1 MRKTLFLF
9 VFNFMVLNT
18 WAGDN
23 IITFADANVKAIC
36 VANWD
41 TNGDGEL
48 SYDEAAAV
56 TSIGGVFTG
65 NSEITSFDEL
75 QYFTGVSEIPGMA
88 FAWSYNLHSIILP
101 HNINTIGYC
110 AFEQCNSLSSI
121 SFPSSLEKITE
132 SAFNNCTSLTSVTIP
147 QTILEIGWNPFNG
160 CHGLTSIVVEDGNPN
175 YDSRENCNAIMETAT
190 NKLISGCKYT
200 IIPEETVEIGSYA
213 FFGVGFN
220 YIPFS
225 ENLTTIRHHAF
236 SFSKGSTLTIP
247 ANVTTI
253 ESSAFEGCEE
263 LTTITIDE
271 NNPIYDSRENCNAL
285 IATNSNTLITG
296 CINTNIPNSVE
307 RIDPWAFTGDILSSV
322 ILPAGI
328 ISIEGSPFGEGSNL
342 ESVTIKRTEP
352 ISISSAT
359 FPHRSNATL
368 YVPAGCKAAYEAA
381 EYWNEFKEIVEMGA
395 QSSNITFADANVK
408 AICVA
413 NWDTDGD
420 GELSYDEAAAVE
432 ELGEAFKENTEITSF
447 DELQYFMGIT
457 AIRDRAF
464 NGCSALT
471 SITIPNCISSIEGAA
486 FWGCSGL
493 TSIEIPSSVT
503 SIGDSAFAGC
513 WNLSSVLF
521 NNGLKTIGQ
530 GAFSDLDKLTS
541 VTLPESV
548 TFIAAYSFAWND
560 NLTTVTINSNSIL
573 IEPGAFADY
582 NDHIETAYI
591 NGIIAGSPASA
602 FHARTTIIYGENGGY
617 AYADMDMDYLNT
629 DDNII
634 DKGFLANTENFLITI
649 PIYLRNNNANISQ
662 IQFDLRIAPDFS
674 LAENPNGRKMIE
686 MDKTRFDYDED
697 FGYSHTMTLTE
708 FGEGHYRVVLTS
720 PENTPLKASDDDAF
734 LYVTLH
740 LNEGIKE
747 GDINMLSIEG
757 IEFSTPSADKIRPG
771 NIGKN
776 VKVYLREP
784 GDFNHDNVVSV
795 TDYAGVVKWVAGQGY
810 DDQGVPEW
818 VIKKASDVNEDGD
831 ISVTDVSGIAN
842 IILYGNYTGHAS
854 NVKARRMAKKQG
866 ASLSIEPFSISPDET
881 KEITVNLSSSDAELS
896 QCQFDITLPEGMS
909 VASVNGRPAVYPG
922 SIIRTADGFSH
933 AVSCALR
940 EDGTVRVVCL
950 SGSNDAYNRTEGCLV
965 RMKVIADKD
974 IAAGSADIE
983 ISNVEFART
992 DASKVWGAGGIAS
1005 VTIGHETDGI
1015 SSIADSSAAL
1025 KEIYSADGTRKN
1037 RLTKG
1042 MNIIRHTDGSVQ
1054 KVMVK

>member
-1 MRKTLFLF
+1 MKKIFSILFCLLALHAMADNRLYINDF
-9 VFNFMVLNT
+9 SINPDETVDVSIMLDNEVTDFASFQADMYLPEGLELVEQYNEEDDEYFTFSLTTRARSRMAIGSAAQADGAVRLMLTQTMGSSVQTIKDASGALVNFQL
-18 WAGDN
+18 
-23 IITFADANVKAIC
+23 K
-36 VANWD
+36 
-41 TNGDGEL
+41 
-48 SYDEAAAV
+48 AAANANG
-56 TSIGGVFTG
+56 TKYIDLKNIVFST
-65 NSEITSFDEL
+65 
-75 QYFTGVSEIPGMA
+75 A
-88 FAWSYNLHSIILP
+88 
-101 HNINTIGYC
+101 
-110 AFEQCNSLSSI
+110 
-121 SFPSSLEKITE
+121 
-132 SAFNNCTSLTSVTIP
+132 TSVRYPLDNT
-147 QTILEIGWNPFNG
+147 QTTVTVNG
-160 CHGLTSIVVEDGNPN
+160 TTPVTGISLNNTTLTLTAAGQMATLTATVTPSN
-175 YDSRENCNAIMETAT
+175 AT
-190 NKLISGCKYT
+190 NK
-200 IIPEETVEIGSYA
+200 
-213 FFGVGFN
+213 
-220 YIPFS
+220 
-225 ENLTTIRHHAF
+225 
-236 SFSKGSTLTIP
+236 
-247 ANVTTI
+247 NVTWT
-253 ESSAFEGCEE
+253 S
-263 LTTITIDE
+263 
-271 NNPIYDSRENCNAL
+271 
-285 IATNSNTLITG
+285 SNTAVATVSNTGVVTAVANGTAVITATTADG
-296 CINTNIPNSVE
+296 TNLSAQCTVTVSISATTNI
-307 RIDPWAFTGDILSSV
+307 I
-322 ILPAGI
+322 
-328 ISIEGSPFGEGSNL
+328 
-342 ESVTIKRTEP
+342 
-352 ISISSAT
+352 
-359 FPHRSNATL
+359 
-368 YVPAGCKAAYEAA
+368 
-381 EYWNEFKEIVEMGA
+381 
-395 QSSNITFADANVK
+395 FADANVK

-420 GELSYDEAAAVE
+420 GELSYDEAAAVKG
-432 ELGEAFKENTEITSF
+432 LGQVFKDNTDIVSF
-447 DELQYFMGIT
+447 DELQYFTGLMEI
-457 AIRDRAF
+457 ADFAF
-464 NGCSALT
+464 EHCSALISIIIPEGLERLGFRAFSECT
-471 SITIPNCISSIEGAA
+471 SLLSVVFPNSLKVIDEYAFDQCRELSSINIPSGVTVGLAA
-486 FWGCSGL
+486 FAACYSLATVTLNCSNIHE
-493 TSIEIPSSVT
+493 T
-503 SIGDSAFAGC
+503 AFD
-513 WNLSSVLF
+513 
-521 NNGLKTIGQ
+521 
-530 GAFSDLDKLTS
+530 FSD
-541 VTLPESV
+541 
-548 TFIAAYSFAWND
+548 
-560 NLTTVTINSNSIL
+560 SI
-573 IEPGAFADY
+573 I
-582 NDHIETAYI
+582 TAYI
-591 NGIIAGSPASA
+591 NCILPISPTRLFRQSN
-602 FHARTTIIYGENGGY
+602 IVYGENGGY

-634 DKGFLANTENFLITI
+634 DKDFLANTENYLITI
-649 PIYLRNNNANISQ
+649 PIYLRNNVDISQ

-708 FGEGHYRVVLTS
+708 FGEGHYRIVLTS

-909 VASVNGRPAVYPG
+909 VASVNGRPALYPG

-1015 SSIADSSAAL
+1015 SSIADSSASL